1 MPIIRFDPFFKELS
15 RFFEEEFVPMIPS
28 IKFTE
33 PAIDVYEENNNI
45 IVEAEV
51 PGMDPKDI
59 DIEIE
64 NNTLRISGKTEKKE
78 EVKEKNYY
86 RKEIRKG
93 AFERVITLPAEVK
106 EDKIEATMKDGILRI
121 VLPKKKSSAS
131 KKIEIKKK

>member
-1 MPIIRFDPFFKELS
+1 
-15 RFFEEEFVPMIPS
+15 MIPS

-33 PAIDVYEENNNI
+33 PAIDVYEKDNNI

>member
-1 MPIIRFDPFFKELS
+1 MAIIRYDPFFKELS

-33 PAIDVYEENNNI
+33 PAIDVYEEDNNI
-45 IVEAEV
+45 VVEAEV

-64 NNTLRISGKTEKKE
+64 NNTLRISGKSEKKE

-86 RKEIRKG
+86 RKEMRKG
-93 AFERVITLPAEVK
+93 AFERVITLPTEVDEEK
-106 EDKIEATMKDGILRI
+106 VEATMQDGILKI
-121 VLPKKKSSAS
+121 VLPKKRPSAS